1 MAFIYDSSIN
11 NGYTDGEKPI
21 ETLVFYTRL
30 AQRMIHL
37 LSTVTAGGILYEVD
51 LRLRPNGLSGLL
63 VTDISGFK
71 DYQQKDAWTWEHQAL
86 VRARC
91 VTGDEELSKR
101 IESIRQQIL
110 GQKRNLAILTKDV
123 IEMRAKMRKQ
133 LNKSTVD
140 LFDLKQGK
148 GGITDIEFMVQ
159 YAVLAWSSEHPG
171 LLIYTDTIRMLEAL
185 IESGKLSVHES
196 SMLANAYRF
205 YRKLANHCILQEN
218 PTVVPIQEVAEYRTQ
233 VMGIWLRWFE

>member
-1 MAFIYDSSIN
+1 
-11 NGYTDGEKPI
+11 
-21 ETLVFYTRL
+21 
-30 AQRMIHL
+30 MIHL

-51 LRLRPNGLSGLL
+51 LRLRPNGQSGLL

-71 DYQQKDAWTWEHQAL
+71 DYQQEDAWTWEHQAL

-91 VTGDEELSKR
+91 VTGDQVLSEQ
-101 IESIRQQIL
+101 IGSIRQQIL
-110 GQKRNLAILTKDV
+110 GQKRNLVVLTKDV
-123 IEMRAKMRKQ
+123 NEMRAKMRER
-133 LNKSTVD
+133 LNKSTAD

-159 YAVLAWSSEHPG
+159 YAALAWSSEHPS

-185 IESGKLSVHES
+185 IESGKLSECES
-196 SMLANAYRF
+196 SMLADAYRF
-205 YRKLANHCILQEN
+205 YRKLANYCILQEN
-218 PTVVPIQEVAEYRTQ
+218 PTIVPIQDVAKYRTQ